1 MSHDDPSMGSA
12 TPSSSESHGVAALLL
27 VESLI
32 HGLCENRA
40 LSAGQATEIAE
51 RAVEVQF
58 DKAAETEGTP
68 ATMWQSHALLT
79 SIAASLKADS
89 DGDGDVEV
97 PDGASPLDS

>member
-1 MSHDDPSMGSA
+1 M
-12 TPSSSESHGVAALLL
+12 PSSSESHGVAALLL

-32 HGLCENRA
+32 HGLCENMA

-58 DKAAETEGTP
+58 DKAAETEGGS

-79 SIAASLKADS
+79 AIAASLKTNS
-89 DGDGDVEV
+89 DGESEVEG